1 LTTRIYTS
9 APQCRWLPHSYAT
22 PTPPREPTS
31 RALPCPLC
39 ADDRRRDRASALVRD
54 ASSRRLCSPRSGT
67 EAAANPVS
75 GLRAPPR
82 RTQDA
87 VDTCGQRGYAALDR
101 ARGGAPGALH
111 SKSGLCEPE
120 RTPAVRPRPSRASG
134 GDADGASPCAAEP
147 CEPRQVGRSSGK
159 RPTSG
164 ATRGLGRSHH
174 PRHGRPGRNNACAR
188 SLPPCVTPP
197 PAHGILLRRAD
208 GPRRLPLHH
217 MTPHHDPERAP
228 IPWRPPSLAGPG
240 AAFTTG
246 KLWLPLVADAA
257 RLNVESQATDPR
269 STLWLVR
276 RLAASPVP

>member
-1 LTTRIYTS
+1 LTRCCWRTLCPAFWSRQTACGYACHCPAGEAPLRFASSILTTRIYTS
-9 APQCRWLPHSYAT
+9 APQCRWPPHSYAT
-22 PTPPREPTS
+22 PTPPRAPTS

-39 ADDRRRDRASALVRD
+39 ADDRRRDRASALVGD

-120 RTPAVRPRPSRASG
+120 RTPAVRPRPSRAAG

-159 RPTSG
+159 RPASG
-164 ATRGLGRSHH
+164 ATRVLGRSHH
-174 PRHGRPGRNNACAR
+174 PRHGRPGRDNACAR

-197 PAHGILLRRAD
+197 PRTWHPPASRRPATQ
-208 GPRRLPLHH
+208 PS
-217 MTPHHDPERAP
+217 TAPHDAP
-228 IPWRPPSLAGPG
+228 P
-240 AAFTTG
+240 
-246 KLWLPLVADAA
+246 
-257 RLNVESQATDPR
+257 
-269 STLWLVR
+269 
-276 RLAASPVP
+276 